1 MNSQAIEIT
10 CLTLNFNLWPPKSNQ
25 FIFESSW
32 TLVLYSKKCPYVA
45 FKNKAYDHT
54 TFDTQRLRP
63 QRQNGRNLCKS
74 NRTGISPRTDR
85 REINVACAE
94 RMHKFTMYTNYCYKY
109 LISMK
114 SVDPGG
120 HMEIAGSSWDY

>member
-1 MNSQAIEIT
+1 MNSRAIEIM

-54 TFDTQRLRP
+54 TFDTQHLRP
-63 QRQNGRNLCKS
+63 RRQNGRNLWKS
-74 NRTGISPRTDR
+74 NRAGISPRTDR

-94 RMHKFTMYTNYCYKY
+94 QMHKYKY
-109 LISMK
+109 TFARAL
-114 SVDPGG
+114 
-120 HMEIAGSSWDY
+120 E